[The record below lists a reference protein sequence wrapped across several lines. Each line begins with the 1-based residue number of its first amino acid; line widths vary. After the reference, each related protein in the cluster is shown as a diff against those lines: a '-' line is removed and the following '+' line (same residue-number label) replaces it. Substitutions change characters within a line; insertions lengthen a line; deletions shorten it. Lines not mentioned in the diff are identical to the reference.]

1 MRRAG
6 CARHRLDW
14 SQLTP
19 QAAQIAE
26 EVLCNHAMVSACESP
41 VSLLGAG
48 QPLDRAVTAI
58 SPLTRSLERAA
69 TLFRTRPLP
78 CHHPLTGNWD
88 GSLISTRS
96 HWLISSRTTEA
107 NASRFSAQI
116 AKRWE
121 PGRASKGVMV
131 TIGFTWS
138 GASRLATVGNY
149 GVIEARFGRVRRR
162 FFRRG
167 RSVDNSGENGLMVE
181 KQAVRAA
188 QVRWSTCAR
197 RTCYRGKPRGPLGA
211 C

>member
-14 SQLTP
+14 SQLRP

-26 EVLCNHAMVSACESP
+26 EVLCNRAMVSACESP

-48 QPLDRAVTAI
+48 QPLDRAVTAV
-58 SPLTRSLERAA
+58 SPLTRSLEGAA

-121 PGRASKGVMV
+121 PGRASNGVKV

-149 GVIEARFGRVRRR
+149 GGIESRFGPVRRR

-197 RTCYRGKPRGPLGA
+197 GHVIGESPRGPLGA

>member
-1 MRRAG
+1 VSVAGEKKGRPYRPPFLLTWGACSISTVEAGAMSNGNEAAPRPRFAARARG
-6 CARHRLDW
+6 LAHHR
-14 SQLTP
+14 QPGGKT
-19 QAAQIAE
+19 
-26 EVLCNHAMVSACESP
+26 AMSTGSIRSNCEIS
-41 VSLLGAG
+41 STDGAPG

-121 PGRASKGVMV
+121 PGRASNGVKV

-138 GASRLATVGNY
+138 GASRLATGQLRGYRIAIRTRSATVFQ
-149 GVIEARFGRVRRR
+149 AR
-162 FFRRG
+162 
-167 RSVDNSGENGLMVE
+167 
-181 KQAVRAA
+181 
-188 QVRWSTCAR
+188 
-197 RTCYRGKPRGPLGA
+197 PLCG
-211 C
+211 